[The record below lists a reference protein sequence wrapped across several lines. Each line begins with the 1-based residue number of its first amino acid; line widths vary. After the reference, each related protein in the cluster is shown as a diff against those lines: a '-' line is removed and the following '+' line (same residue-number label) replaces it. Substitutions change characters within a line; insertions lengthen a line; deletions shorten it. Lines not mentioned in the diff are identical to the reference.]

1 MTKSIDYIKK
11 QIKDYEPMKKEFLS
25 LYSVMKDYETN
36 VLETVRMRS
45 ITNIDVLM
53 ELSVDL
59 WKHIGLMRDS
69 ISIIWVY
76 AELTQ
81 LKYKEM
87 MMEEW
92 MDKFEAIDKSKLMY
106 KSIFWEVE
114 RWFMY
119 VERVGRIY
127 TKVEWEIKSLT
138 WDKRA
143 WEFMRLD

>member
-11 QIKDYEPMKKEFLS
+11 QIKDYEPMKKEFLA

-36 VLETVRMRS
+36 VLETVKERSVSKIDIMR
-45 ITNIDVLM
+45 
-53 ELSVDL
+53 ELWVDL
-59 WKHIGLMRDS
+59 RSHISSMRDS
-69 ISIIWVY
+69 ISIISIY
-76 AELTQ
+76 AEITQ
-81 LKYKEM
+81 LKYKEL

-114 RWFMY
+114 RWSAY
-119 VERVGRIY
+119 VERVWRLY
-127 TKVEWEIKSLT
+127 TVIQWEVKSLL

-143 WEFMRLD
+143 WEFMNLD